1 MMRTALMILG
11 AALWGLLVFVIG
23 LRVNFPSDEA
33 LARLRYEVWRSSD
46 GKYALEASG
55 ASLAFPLSL
64 SLSDV
69 TVYKVDKAR
78 KTVRRHRKKNG
89 RTDDD
94 DVPEE
99 EPLPKATT
107 WLQFEQLDASIGLLD
122 LLAGKQALTFDTEL
136 YGGDLGGTVVL
147 GEGSTHIDIEGADI
161 DLSTMNPSGDEWN
174 LVLAGLAALD
184 VELDQ
189 DAKDAKAS
197 TGTVSLLIDGLAFQ
211 SGKVMGMDIPATAFS
226 ESVLK
231 MEVKGGKAEITEGHF
246 ASPLVDA
253 TLEGNITLAA
263 KEMSRWRL
271 RVTMKLKLGEEI
283 DTLARMVPMLKNAR
297 DEDGLYHLICTGT
310 MSSPT
315 CREDR
320 SVPAV
325 RANTGGGPGAG
336 LSPGLSPSLGGIGN
350 TRDEIDAESGEAPLD
365 QEERRKAR
373 LERIR
378 ERRERMRKAREE
390 RGDEPMRGPGIGP
403 DGPRPNRRNPVDM
416 DEFPPP
422 DEDMPPGLDEGPIDE
437 DPDDRDVLPNE
448 E

>member
-174 LVLAGLAALD
+174 LVLAGLEELPGRAGGGRLDRRQVGAGGLGHSALFDELKAGVGGGAAHLHGQGQQLGQGSLHHGAGD
-184 VELDQ
+184 D
-189 DAKDAKAS
+189 
-197 TGTVSLLIDGLAFQ
+197 VSLPANDEAAAGQGGHLNRGEGSRAAEEERVHAAAYPLCGAPGQ
-211 SGKVMGMDIPATAFS
+211 GSG
-226 ESVLK
+226 
-231 MEVKGGKAEITEGHF
+231 H
-246 ASPLVDA
+246 VD
-253 TLEGNITLAA
+253 LD
-263 KEMSRWRL
+263 RL
-271 RVTMKLKLGEEI
+271 
-283 DTLARMVPMLKNAR
+283 
-297 DEDGLYHLICTGT
+297 
-310 MSSPT
+310 
-315 CREDR
+315 
-320 SVPAV
+320 
-325 RANTGGGPGAG
+325 GAG
-336 LSPGLSPSLGGIGN
+336 LHGPPAGRQSHHAVAGGEGTDAVAGVLGDRQGLAQAEHGGV
-350 TRDEIDAESGEAPLD
+350 LLH
-365 QEERRKAR
+365 QRR
-373 LERIR
+373 
-378 ERRERMRKAREE
+378 
-390 RGDEPMRGPGIGP
+390 
-403 DGPRPNRRNPVDM
+403 
-416 DEFPPP
+416 
-422 DEDMPPGLDEGPIDE
+422 
-437 DPDDRDVLPNE
+437 
-448 E
+448 